1 MAVEALS
8 TAGITFKY
16 CAETTA
22 GTKPTS
28 GYTQIAGIKSIPDF
42 NPEPNN
48 LETTP
53 LDETTWKTYI
63 PGLKDVGG
71 ALAFTANLTSTFETA
86 WSTLVSAEAAL
97 TGGKAMWFEVCV
109 PSFKSFYFT
118 GKPVTLGMSAIDVDS
133 VLEVEAYIT
142 PTSIE
147 GWDTSSS

>member
-22 GTKPTS
+22 GTRPTS
-28 GYTQIAGIKSIPDF
+28 GYTSISGFKSIPDF

-71 ALAFTANLTSTFETA
+71 ALAFTANLTGTFETA
-86 WSTLVSAEAAL
+86 WSTMVSAEAAL
-97 TGGKAMWFEVCV
+97 TGGKAMWFEVCI
-109 PSFKSFYFT
+109 PNFKSFFFT
-118 GKPVTLGMSAIDVDS
+118 GKPVSLGMSAIDVDS
-133 VLEVEAYIT
+133 VLEIEAYIT

-147 GWDTSSS
+147 GWATSSS

>member
-8 TAGITFKY
+8 SAGIKFLY

-22 GTKPTS
+22 GTRPTT
-28 GYTQIAGIKSIPDF
+28 GYTQIKGFKSIPDF

-71 ALAFTANLTSTFETA
+71 ALAFTANLTGAFETA
-86 WSTLVSAEAAL
+86 WSTMVSAEAAL
-97 TGGKAMWFEVCV
+97 TGGKAMWFEVCI
-109 PSFKSFYFT
+109 PNFKSFFFT
-118 GKPVTLGMSAIDVDS
+118 GKPVSLGMSAIDVDS
-133 VLEVEAYIT
+133 VLEIEAYIT

-147 GWDTSSS
+147 GWATSSS